1 MKRYLSER
9 NLAGLLFIMVL
20 IAFSLAHED
29 SKKKDPQY
37 EANKIKLVKENPE
50 ILTAIQQ
57 QSSSAVH

>member
-1 MKRYLSER
+1 
-9 NLAGLLFIMVL
+9 MVL